1 MKRIS
6 SMTKSINPRRYKTS
20 IKMSSNPP
28 VVLVYV
34 EGDSDVIAYQTLFK
48 DLEDV
53 TFKPVRGFSKVIK
66 EVTSETRDLKDTNI
80 KAVFGIIDAD
90 FTHLTGKKRTKDERI
105 FVTDEHDIETMF
117 LRVFQYLDTSK
128 EIENETKVRSYKVAE
143 DLSYRIGIYRYMNY
157 NEFLP
162 RFGVRFSRRSNIP
175 LPYEK
180 MESGIYGNDEMCLNE
195 VVDLY
200 SDSSYKDENKPKIK
214 KEYYKIKLEELDKY
228 QVINGHDLLAF
239 YMNIYSSKSS
249 SYDCKDPEEFWDEV
263 IKAADT
269 ERLQKTKLYCDLST
283 QILAS

>member
-1 MKRIS
+1 MKKIS
-6 SMTKSINPRRYKTS
+6 SMTKSINPQRYKTS
-20 IKMSSNPP
+20 ILMSNDPP

-48 DLEDV
+48 DLEHV
-53 TFKPVRGFSKVIK
+53 TFKPVQGCSKVIK
-66 EVTSETRDLKDTNI
+66 AITSETRDLKATNI

-90 FTHLTGKKRTKDERI
+90 FTHLTGEIRTNDERI

-157 NEFLP
+157 NKFLP
-162 RFGVRFSRRSNIP
+162 RFGVRFSRRSNTP
-175 LPYEK
+175 LPYEI
-180 MESGIYGNDEMCLNE
+180 MESGIYGDDEMCLNE
-195 VVDLY
+195 VVRLY
-200 SDSSYKDENKPKIK
+200 SVSSYKDENKPKIK
-214 KEYYKIKLEELDKY
+214 KEYCKIKLAQLDKY

-249 SYDCKDPEEFWDEV
+249 SYECKNLEEFWNEV
-263 IKAADT
+263 IDSADR